1 MPVRY
6 VLNRVKRFFIYR
18 VLHVDDT
25 PHRIALGLAVGI
37 FITWT
42 PTIGLQMV
50 LTVAVSALL
59 GANKVVGVPFVWI
72 SNPAT
77 LGPIYVPNYLLGCL
91 LLRQRPIDIAA
102 LFATLETKGWLSF
115 LKGLWDAGVNVFV
128 SLWVG
133 SILVGLVLAVP
144 TYFLTRYAV
153 VRYRIH
159 WHRKHDAP
167 PSPGPDGEEKIERDE
182 RPDRAPEAQGS
193 ESPGTDA
200 QGPTDL

>member
-6 VLNRVKRFFIYR
+6 VLNRIRGFFIYR

-59 GANKVVGVPFVWI
+59 RANKVVGVPFVWI

-77 LGPIYVPNYLLGCL
+77 LGPIYVPNYLLGCCL
-91 LLRQRPIDIAA
+91 MGYDPGKFLTRLAD
-102 LFATLETKGWLSF
+102 LETQGWLTF
-115 LKGLWDAGVNVFV
+115 FRGVLEAGTEVFV
-128 SLWVG
+128 ALWIG
-133 SILVGLVLAVP
+133 SVLVGLALAVP
-144 TYFLTRYAV
+144 TYFLTRWGV
-153 VRYRIH
+153 VRYREH
-159 WHRKHDAP
+159 RRRKHEMEAEGAAANTAA
-167 PSPGPDGEEKIERDE
+167 SGRSGN
-182 RPDRAPEAQGS
+182 PEA
-193 ESPGTDA
+193 
-200 QGPTDL
+200 